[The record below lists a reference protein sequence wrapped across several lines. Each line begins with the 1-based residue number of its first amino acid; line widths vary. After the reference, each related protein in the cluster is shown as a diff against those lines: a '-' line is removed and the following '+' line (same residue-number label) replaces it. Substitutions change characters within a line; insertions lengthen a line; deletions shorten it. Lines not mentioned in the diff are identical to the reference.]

1 MPFLYCNF
9 YRRSEQTLEQSV
21 AEAMPDESR
30 IIDPSMGISAEALYQ
45 YLPATKLKGMD
56 EWIPESL
63 HYSYY
68 SSEYYNLSI
77 PILE

>member
-1 MPFLYCNF
+1 M
-9 YRRSEQTLEQSV
+9 R
-21 AEAMPDESR
+21 DESR

-68 SSEYYNLSI
+68 SSKYEILHDFLITYENLQ
-77 PILE
+77 